1 MHRTANAPAV
11 PPPLA
16 FGLTEGLRAA
26 SEYGWFLASRRWLAR
41 GRSGAGRPV
50 LVVPGLDAADRSTK
64 PLRNLL
70 SSAGYHAYGW
80 GLGRNV
86 GPAERII
93 TGLDELL
100 LQIRDRHQ
108 APVSVIGQSLGGLLG
123 RELARRHPGAVGRL
137 ITLGSQVTMTSLR
150 QSRAGQAYLRHAG
163 QHLPQFAFERWT
175 KAPQPPIPSTSIY
188 SRSDGIVRWETCR
201 YPAGPLTENIEVHG
215 SHLGL
220 GVHPAAV
227 YAVLDR
233 LEAAAGDWA
242 KFTPPASLRGY
253 FPASSPVA
261 A

>member
-1 MHRTANAPAV
+1 M
-11 PPPLA
+11 
-16 FGLTEGLRAA
+16 
-26 SEYGWFLASRRWLAR
+26 
-41 GRSGAGRPV
+41 
-50 LVVPGLDAADRSTK
+50 
-64 PLRNLL
+64 
-70 SSAGYHAYGW
+70 
-80 GLGRNV
+80 
-86 GPAERII
+86 
-93 TGLDELL
+93 
-100 LQIRDRHQ
+100 
-108 APVSVIGQSLGGLLG
+108 IGQSLGGLLG
-123 RELARRHPGAVGRL
+123 RELARRHRGAVDRL

-150 QSRAGQAYLRHAG
+150 QSRARPTSGTPAE
-163 QHLPQFAFERWT
+163 HLPQFAFEHWT

-201 YPAGPLTENIEVHG
+201 YPAGPLTENIEVYG

-253 FPASSPVA
+253 FPASSCVA